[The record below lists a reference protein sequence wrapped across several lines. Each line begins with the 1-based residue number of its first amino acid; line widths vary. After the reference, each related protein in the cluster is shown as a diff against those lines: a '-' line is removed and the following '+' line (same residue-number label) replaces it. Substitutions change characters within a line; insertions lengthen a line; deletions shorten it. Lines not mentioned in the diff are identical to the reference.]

1 MIHPMEVPMTPR
13 TLVGLSLAA
22 GLLILAGT
30 ACAPPRMAVAVHA
43 EPGLEGWERAHP
55 EAARDLGAWVRE
67 HPDAARQFFAW
78 DGEHPERA
86 HEFVTWSITHRDE
99 GIRAFAE
106 RHRHWGTFDVIMRDH
121 QPAANAFMGWTRHHP
136 EAAEALMRHPGG
148 LNWAGHHLYASFW
161 RP

>member
-1 MIHPMEVPMTPR
+1 MTPR

-78 DGEHPERA
+78 MASIRNGPTSSSPGPSPIGTRA
-86 HEFVTWSITHRDE
+86 SAPSPSAI
-99 GIRAFAE
+99 
-106 RHRHWGTFDVIMRDH
+106 GTGAPSM
-121 QPAANAFMGWTRHHP
+121 
-136 EAAEALMRHPGG
+136 
-148 LNWAGHHLYASFW
+148 
-161 RP
+161 